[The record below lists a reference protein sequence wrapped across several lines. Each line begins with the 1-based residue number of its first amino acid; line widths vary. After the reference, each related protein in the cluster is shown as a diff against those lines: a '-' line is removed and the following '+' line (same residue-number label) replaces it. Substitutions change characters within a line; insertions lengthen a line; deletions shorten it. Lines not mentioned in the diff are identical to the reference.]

1 MEEYNMSDNIT
12 TSEFPCSRRTVFFL
26 SSLLLFLLV
35 AASAYAHSVVLWCYV
50 ENNRVNVEAF
60 FGGGAKKVQ
69 NGKVM
74 VVDKNGKKLLEGV
87 TDKKGLFSFDP
98 PVQDD
103 MTIVLEVDSG
113 HQTTF
118 KLTKQDFL
126 DAAAES
132 AAAGK

>member
-1 MEEYNMSDNIT
+1 MEEYIMLHNST
-12 TSEFPCSRRTVFFL
+12 TSGSLCSRRTVFFL
-26 SSLLLFLLV
+26 TTLLLFVSV

-69 NGKVM
+69 NGKIL

-103 MTIVLEVDSG
+103 MTIVVEVDSG

-118 KLTKQDFL
+118 DLTKQDFI
-126 DAAAES
+126 DAAKEAAE
-132 AAAGK
+132 KK

>member
-1 MEEYNMSDNIT
+1 MSDNIT

>member
-1 MEEYNMSDNIT
+1 MLHNST
-12 TSEFPCSRRTVFFL
+12 TSGSLCSRRTVFFL
-26 SSLLLFLLV
+26 TTLLLFVSV

-69 NGKVM
+69 NGKIL

-103 MTIVLEVDSG
+103 MTIVVEVDSG

-118 KLTKQDFL
+118 DLTKQDFI
-126 DAAAES
+126 DAAKEAAE
-132 AAAGK
+132 KK

>member
-1 MEEYNMSDNIT
+1 MLDNT
-12 TSEFPCSRRTVFFL
+12 TISKSLCSRRTVFFL
-26 SSLLLFLLV
+26 GALLLFLSV

-60 FGGGAKKVQ
+60 FGGGVKKVQ
-69 NGKVM
+69 NGKVL

-118 KLTKQDFL
+118 DLTKQDFL